1 MQVLLNEAEAANRAK
16 SDFLA
21 NMSHELRTPLN
32 AIIGFSEMIRQQY
45 LGPVGSAKY
54 IEYATDINDSGQHL
68 LSIISDILDLAKAEA
83 GKLDLNES
91 TFEFG
96 EVIKSTLKMFQ
107 HKAEESNIDLT
118 FLSQDDGLVVKG
130 DERLIRQVALNLIS
144 NAMKFTPPG
153 GRIVVSAHISFRDG
167 VRFQVK
173 DTGIGIA
180 KENLDRV
187 LRPFE
192 QVESAHARTHGGTG
206 LGLPYSK
213 KIIEI
218 HGGTLTL
225 DSALNHGTT
234 VRVLLPSNRIQSA
247 GAPAAA
253 SGTMKEAV

>member
-1 MQVLLNEAEAANRAK
+1 M
-16 SDFLA
+16 
-21 NMSHELRTPLN
+21 
-32 AIIGFSEMIRQQY
+32 
-45 LGPVGSAKY
+45 
-54 IEYATDINDSGQHL
+54 
-68 LSIISDILDLAKAEA
+68 
-83 GKLDLNES
+83 
-91 TFEFG
+91 
-96 EVIKSTLKMFQ
+96 
-107 HKAEESNIDLT
+107 
-118 FLSQDDGLVVKG
+118 
-130 DERLIRQVALNLIS
+130 ALNLIS

-153 GRIVVSAHISFRDG
+153 GRIVVNAHVSFRDG

-180 KENLDRV
+180 KENLERV

-234 VRVLLPSNRIQSA
+234 VRVQLPASRVLSASNPPSSPTAMR
-247 GAPAAA
+247 
-253 SGTMKEAV
+253 EAV